1 MPVIE
6 IQKLVKSYGAIQA
19 LKGLNLVIPEGC
31 LFGLLGPNGAGKTTT
46 LRILCTLLA
55 PDEGTVLISGINA
68 LEDPRSVRRQIGYV
82 AQEVAI
88 DKILTGREL
97 LQLQADLYHLE
108 SKQKDQ
114 RIKELTLRL
123 EMSEWINRRC
133 GTYSGGMRRK
143 LDLAAGLIH
152 QPKVLILDEPT
163 VGLDIESRSVIWDL
177 MKELRDQGTTILL
190 SSHYLEEIESLSDQ
204 MAIIDDGKVI
214 AEGSSEELKKEL
226 GGDRVTLKVREFS
239 SQAESEKLRKLVQS
253 VAGVS
258 QVIINKSQGYSLNL
272 VVESEDVLPRLRN
285 KVENAEYQVFTLTQS
300 RPSLDDVYLQ
310 ATGRTL
316 MDAELAVSSE
326 RDLKKESKQAMR

>member
-152 QPKVLILDEPT
+152 QPKVLIYKN
-163 VGLDIESRSVIWDL
+163 DI
-177 MKELRDQGTTILL
+177 
-190 SSHYLEEIESLSDQ
+190 
-204 MAIIDDGKVI
+204 
-214 AEGSSEELKKEL
+214 
-226 GGDRVTLKVREFS
+226 
-239 SQAESEKLRKLVQS
+239 
-253 VAGVS
+253 
-258 QVIINKSQGYSLNL
+258 
-272 VVESEDVLPRLRN
+272 
-285 KVENAEYQVFTLTQS
+285 
-300 RPSLDDVYLQ
+300 
-310 ATGRTL
+310 
-316 MDAELAVSSE
+316 
-326 RDLKKESKQAMR
+326 